1 MTGCGKSHKTT
12 QGTIEKSTHAER
24 ISGQSRQCDR
34 KIPSACSWKNSRN
47 QESGFETNSQRS
59 RWRIRRSDLRGTVVS
74 CIAQLPAEPEC
85 LDLLLFIDPTE
96 IRAGP
101 RGGGIRV
108 KITDQNTNPKLHM
121 FTKKR
126 HQTRAGKSI
135 SKQLT
140 QATEEEKAGQE
151 VTEWSCNCYP
161 FSDLNPRDR
170 WGWESSRNSTQNPS
184 RNSSTRTQRQ
194 AWQRNH
200 MIQAKLWTKS
210 KIPECEWRQFQE
222 KVIRIWDNLTDPG
235 GISRVHSQVG
245 NNCIAGA
252 HFVRA
257 RFDIF
262 LVPILLCRWWSLC
275 SFRSFISNQSTQVGE
290 TNSIITVITHDNYQ
304 IKMWNQ
310 EKKF

>member
-1 MTGCGKSHKTT
+1 
-12 QGTIEKSTHAER
+12 
-24 ISGQSRQCDR
+24 
-34 KIPSACSWKNSRN
+34 
-47 QESGFETNSQRS
+47 
-59 RWRIRRSDLRGTVVS
+59 
-74 CIAQLPAEPEC
+74 
-85 LDLLLFIDPTE
+85 
-96 IRAGP
+96 
-101 RGGGIRV
+101 
-108 KITDQNTNPKLHM
+108 
-121 FTKKR
+121 
-126 HQTRAGKSI
+126 
-135 SKQLT
+135 
-140 QATEEEKAGQE
+140 
-151 VTEWSCNCYP
+151 
-161 FSDLNPRDR
+161 
-170 WGWESSRNSTQNPS
+170 
-184 RNSSTRTQRQ
+184 
-194 AWQRNH
+194 

-310 EKKF
+310 EKRFKWACDQLFAGPVTHKPLLFCYSRPTEEILWGRQGGRLKLLI

>member
-1 MTGCGKSHKTT
+1 MTGCRKSHKTT

-24 ISGQSRQCDR
+24 ITGQSRQSDR
-34 KIPSACSWKNSRN
+34 KIPSASSWKLPGTR
-47 QESGFETNSQRS
+47 EFGFETNSQRS

-101 RGGGIRV
+101 RGGR
-108 KITDQNTNPKLHM
+108 DQSQNYWSRRESEVAHVYQ
-121 FTKKR
+121 KR

-151 VTEWSCNCYP
+151 VTEWNCNCYP

-194 AWQRNH
+194 A
-200 MIQAKLWTKS
+200 
-210 KIPECEWRQFQE
+210 
-222 KVIRIWDNLTDPG
+222 
-235 GISRVHSQVG
+235 
-245 NNCIAGA
+245 
-252 HFVRA
+252 
-257 RFDIF
+257 
-262 LVPILLCRWWSLC
+262 
-275 SFRSFISNQSTQVGE
+275 
-290 TNSIITVITHDNYQ
+290 
-304 IKMWNQ
+304 
-310 EKKF
+310 